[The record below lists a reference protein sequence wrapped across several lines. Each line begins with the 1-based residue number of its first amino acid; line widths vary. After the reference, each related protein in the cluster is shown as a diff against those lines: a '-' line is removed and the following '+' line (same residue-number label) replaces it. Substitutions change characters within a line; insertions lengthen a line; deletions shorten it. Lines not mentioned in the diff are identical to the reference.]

1 MASTSLS
8 LNPVSLTPS
17 RTHSLTHSLTFH
29 RHNLAHTLTQTHTV
43 LSMVQGTMNKRKMGA
58 KIVRNAKSAKVTQ
71 KVMKAKKKTKAALA
85 PR

>member
-1 MASTSLS
+1 
-8 LNPVSLTPS
+8 
-17 RTHSLTHSLTFH
+17 
-29 RHNLAHTLTQTHTV
+29 
-43 LSMVQGTMNKRKMGA
+43 MVQGTMNKRKMGA